1 MTEFYIDGDACP
13 VRDEVIRVAERHGIK
28 INIAGNSWLRLPAAR
43 VEIRRELVPAVPD
56 AADDWIAEHVAPFDI
71 VVTSDIPLAARCIEK
86 RAFVVRPDGGE
97 YTAENIG
104 SALSFRELNR
114 FLREIG
120 EKESGGRT
128 FTGRDR
134 SNFLSS
140 LENVARRALKASR
153 EKEEGSSGKMKLSH

>member
-28 INIAGNSWLRLPAAR
+28 INIAGNSWLRLPPVR
-43 VEIRRELVPAVPD
+43 IEVHRELVPAAPD
-56 AADDWIAEHVAPFDI
+56 AADDWIASHVAPFDI

-86 RAFVVRPDGGE
+86 KAFVIRPDGGE

-104 SALSFRELNR
+104 AALGFRELNR

-134 SNFLSS
+134 SNFLSA
-140 LENVARRALKASR
+140 LENTVRKALKASDGQER
-153 EKEEGSSGKMKLSH
+153 GMIV